1 MAILIISGNPLFTEA
16 VSETLTLRLESE
28 LLTSSPEQALE
39 FIQKEQAEVLLVDE
53 AIPPDLLKKIL
64 KQAKRL
70 NKTRLILLSCTGN
83 NFIVLDSYQATIG
96 SVEDLVSSIREK
108 ELEQADSQKSMPE
121 SFDLDR

>member
-16 VSETLTLRLESE
+16 VSETLAVRLESE

-53 AIPPDLLKKIL
+53 AIPSELLKKIL
-64 KQAKRL
+64 KQTQRL

-96 SVEDLVSSIREK
+96 SVEDLVNSIREK

-121 SFDLDR
+121 RPDLDR